1 MLKALRMVDRR
12 RYEASGEC
20 MSEQVGSVC
29 IYLDSTV
36 GAEKTRTPIFFDA
49 VRFQLAVSYKG
60 RAYIALRLP

>member
-1 MLKALRMVDRR
+1 
-12 RYEASGEC
+12 